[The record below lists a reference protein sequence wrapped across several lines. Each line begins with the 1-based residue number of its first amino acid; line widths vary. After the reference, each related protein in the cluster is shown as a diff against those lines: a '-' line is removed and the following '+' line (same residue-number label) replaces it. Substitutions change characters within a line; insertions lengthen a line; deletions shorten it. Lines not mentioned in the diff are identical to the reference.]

1 MMMYSFL
8 ADVMVATHVAFLVF
22 TLLGQLAILVGV
34 CCGWR
39 WARNP
44 WFRCIH
50 LAFIVF
56 VAYEYVE
63 GIKCPL
69 TTWEEDLRE
78 LAGEKKMEDASF
90 IGRCMNNIMFFEDL
104 EWDHPAFGIGYV
116 SFAVL
121 VLATFVFAP
130 PRFWRQPVPA
140 SGVNPASITQPV
152 SALEARPSVNGH
164 SGKSATVPD
173 EKNSTAAATR
183 SQA

>member
-1 MMMYSFL
+1 MFYSFL

-22 TLLGQLAILVGV
+22 TLVGQLAILVGV
-34 CCGWR
+34 CCKWQ

-56 VAYEYVE
+56 VAYEYVG

-78 LAGEKKMEDASF
+78 LAGEEKLEDASF
-90 IGRCMNNIMFFEDL
+90 VGRCMNKIMFFEDL
-104 EWDHPAFGIGYV
+104 EWDHPVFGVGYV

-121 VLATFVFAP
+121 VLATFIFAP
-130 PRFWRQPVPA
+130 PRFR
-140 SGVNPASITQPV
+140 
-152 SALEARPSVNGH
+152 RPH
-164 SGKSATVPD
+164 APTLA
-173 EKNSTAAATR
+173 STAALPTDSAKALDPQLQQGR
-183 SQA
+183 ESCRP